1 MSHQEVNWKP
11 VGATETYNGFE
22 VWDHGV
28 HPNESNEAEVD
39 GDVNLTE

>member
-1 MSHQEVNWKP
+1 MSHKEVAWNPK
-11 VGATETYNGFE
+11 GATELYNGFV

-39 GDVNLTE
+39 GDVKLTE